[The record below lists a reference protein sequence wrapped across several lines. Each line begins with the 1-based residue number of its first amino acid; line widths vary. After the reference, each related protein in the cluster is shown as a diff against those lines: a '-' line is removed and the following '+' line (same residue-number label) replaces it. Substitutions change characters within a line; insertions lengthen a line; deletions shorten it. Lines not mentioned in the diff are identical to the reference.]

1 MAIII
6 NPQIKMNKAMTGLKS
21 LLTSLDKIKT
31 SVDDLNTALTATASL
46 AGAAGNAIRQMKSPR
61 RGGSGGSGGVG
72 GGSGPSGRPP
82 IVDPFQNYVN
92 RRQQNNM
99 NRQRYQQ
106 MSRPTMMQ
114 NIVSTIMRSRIT
126 SSGSLMPLVMDLVKV
141 LGPEIAAIAVAFKAL
156 ASVVSDAVEALD
168 KWTNRLVQGGGTAGQ
183 AQSAEMLS
191 KFTGTDITGV
201 GRNLMS
207 GYGPIA
213 AARAGVN
220 PFGGPFGDMDYN
232 KKGLAIADTVHNA
245 SSFAQARQIAE
256 QANAPGLAK
265 TYFLDKSTYSR
276 LRQSQSQPENEK
288 AMKSTANLQA
298 NIEILT
304 NGFDKLKVALVG
316 PFLDGLSRFVGLIS
330 DAMDP
335 LTKLAGLSLG
345 PVFML
350 VKAVFETI
358 IQQLQNL
365 VTFLKWV
372 EDLLERLHIIQKSDS
387 SEKENVKATKQNTA
401 AIQGLDKSIQGV
413 FGGGPRAQ
421 GAIPGKLTPAG
432 NPGYG
437 AVPYGVL

>member
-6 NPQIKMNKAMTGLKS
+6 NPQIRMTKAMTGLKS
-21 LLTSLDKIKT
+21 LLDSLDKIKK
-31 SVDDLNTALTATASL
+31 SVDDLNTALASTASL
-46 AGAAGNAIRQMKSPR
+46 AGVAGSALKQMKPPR
-61 RGGSGGSGGVG
+61 RGGGPGGGGSGGK
-72 GGSGPSGRPP
+72 PP

-92 RRQQNNM
+92 RRQNANQ

-106 MSRPTMMQ
+106 MFKPTMMQ
-114 NIVSTIMRSRIT
+114 NIVSALMRSRIT

-141 LGPEIAAIAVAFKAL
+141 LGPEIAAIAGAFKVL

-168 KWTNRLVQGGGTAGQ
+168 RWTNRLVQGGGTAGQ

-191 KFTGTDITGV
+191 KLTGSDITGV

-232 KKGLAIADTVHNA
+232 KKGLAVTDAVHNA
-245 SSFAQARQIAE
+245 GSFTQARQLAE
-256 QANAPGLAK
+256 LASPGAPGLAK
-265 TYFLDKSTYSR
+265 TYFLDKSTYSKI
-276 LRQSQSQPENEK
+276 RQSQSQPDNEK
-288 AMKSTANLQA
+288 AMKTTVNLQA
-298 NIEILT
+298 NVELLM
-304 NGFDKLKVALVG
+304 NAFDKLKVSLVG
-316 PFLDGLSRFVGLIS
+316 PFLDGLTKFVSLIS
-330 DAMDP
+330 DALDP
-335 LTKLAGLSLG
+335 LTKLAGLQLG
-345 PVFML
+345 PVLVF
-350 VKAVFETI
+350 VKAVFDTF

-387 SEKENVKATKQNTA
+387 PEKENVKATKENTA
-401 AIQGLDKSIQGV
+401 AIQGLDKTVQGV

-421 GAIPGKLTPAG
+421 GAIPGKLFPAG

-437 AVPYGVL
+437 SVPYGVL